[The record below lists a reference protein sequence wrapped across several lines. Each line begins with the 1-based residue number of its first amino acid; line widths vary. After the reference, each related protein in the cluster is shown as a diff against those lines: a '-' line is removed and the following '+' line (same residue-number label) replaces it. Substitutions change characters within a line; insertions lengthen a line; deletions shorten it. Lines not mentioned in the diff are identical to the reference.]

1 LIALFGRIIE
11 QDRPGAGRL
20 SYDGR
25 LQVIGFYLLAW
36 DQHLKNLKNL
46 LADLKKGDNKAAERQ
61 KTFYQWYNFVHH
73 YGTFQIASSSGR
85 ILRLGRKF
93 FVESQ
98 RSCQPVVLLTTRG
111 AGIED

>member
-1 LIALFGRIIE
+1 MIALFGRIIE

-61 KTFYQWYNFVHH
+61 KTFYQWYNSDRIEFWQN
-73 YGTFQIASSSGR
+73 TTARSQI
-85 ILRLGRKF
+85 F
-93 FVESQ
+93 
-98 RSCQPVVLLTTRG
+98 C
-111 AGIED
+111 